1 MVKNI
6 PLYRLL
12 KLELPNLAN
21 KVISAVEKQDPEIL
35 KFNESFEVLE
45 NLKPRFINLEAR
57 YKGHPLTKDLNVLR
71 KERLHFASLI
81 IDQMRL
87 HAKADKVEMRP
98 FIKEAYPVVDRFLT
112 NLRENNDDQISEL
125 VIQFFDQID
134 NNEELE
140 TALSSLGVT
149 SDLNELRNVNSTLE
163 EILAVRNASI
173 SGRPKK
179 GNPPS
184 RKSIINALRNMFNH
198 INVVKL
204 QNLEL
209 NYMVLIDELNGILSS
224 YEAKINQRA
233 SVNKRKA
240 EGIIDDKEVGN
251 DDIEV
256 DDESEEPITTTS
268 TTTMRVF
275 PMNEE
280 EGQTIENLDNVDKE
294 RTVAVSSITNSV
306 PIVPTKD

>member
-87 HAKADKVEMRP
+87 HAKADKVEMRAS
-98 FIKEAYPVVDRFLT
+98 IKEAYPVVDRFLT
-112 NLRENNDDQISEL
+112 NLRKNNDDQIFEL
-125 VIQFFDQID
+125 VIRFFHQIESD
-134 NNEELE
+134 ENLE

-179 GNPPS
+179 DNPS
-184 RKSIINALRNMFNH
+184 RKSIIHALRNMFNH

-204 QNLEL
+204 QNPEL
-209 NYMVLIDELNGILSS
+209 DYTVLIDELNGILSF
-224 YEAKINQRA
+224 YEAKINLRA
-233 SVNKRKA
+233 SINKRKA
-240 EGIIDDKEVGN
+240 EGIIDDEEVGDN
-251 DDIEV
+251 EV
-256 DDESEEPITTTS
+256 EIDDESEEPITTTS

-275 PMNEE
+275 PMNKE
-280 EGQTIENLDNVDKE
+280 EGQTIENFDKVDKE
-294 RTVAVSSITNSV
+294 RTVAVSTITNNV

>member
-87 HAKADKVEMRP
+87 HAKADKVEMRAS
-98 FIKEAYPVVDRFLT
+98 IKEAYPVVDRFLT
-112 NLRENNDDQISEL
+112 NLRKNNDDQIFEL
-125 VIQFFDQID
+125 VIRFFHQIESD
-134 NNEELE
+134 ENLE

-149 SDLNELRNVNSTLE
+149 SDLNELRSVNSRLGVL
-163 EILAVRNASI
+163 LAVRNASI

-179 GNPPS
+179 DNPS
-184 RKSIINALRNMFNH
+184 RKSIIHALRNMFNH

-204 QNLEL
+204 QNPEL
-209 NYMVLIDELNGILSS
+209 DYTVLIDELNGILSF
-224 YEAKINQRA
+224 YEAKINLRA
-233 SVNKRKA
+233 SINKRKA
-240 EGIIDDKEVGN
+240 EGIIDDEEVGN
-251 DDIEV
+251 DDIVV

-275 PMNEE
+275 PMNKE
-280 EGQTIENLDNVDKE
+280 EGQTIENFDKVDKE
-294 RTVAVSSITNSV
+294 RTVAVSTITNNV

>member
-87 HAKADKVEMRP
+87 HAKADKVEMRAS
-98 FIKEAYPVVDRFLT
+98 IKEAYPVVDRFLT
-112 NLRENNDDQISEL
+112 NLRDYNDDQIFEQ
-125 VIQFFDQID
+125 IIRFFHQI
-134 NNEELE
+134 NINETLE

-149 SDLNELRNVNSTLE
+149 SDLNELQNVNSSLG

-179 GNPPS
+179 DNPS
-184 RKSIINALRNMFNH
+184 RKSIIHALRNMFNH

-204 QNLEL
+204 QNPEL
-209 NYMVLIDELNGILSS
+209 DYTVLIDELNGILSF
-224 YEAKINQRA
+224 YEAKINLRA
-233 SVNKRKA
+233 SINKRKA
-240 EGIIDDKEVGN
+240 EGIIDDEEVGENELEN
-251 DDIEV
+251 DDQ
-256 DDESEEPITTTS
+256 SEEPITTTS

-275 PMNEE
+275 PMNKE
-280 EGQTIENLDNVDKE
+280 EGQTIENFDKVDKK
-294 RTVAVSSITNSV
+294 RTVAVSTITNNV

>member
-35 KFNESFEVLE
+35 KFNESFEVLV

-87 HAKADKVEMRP
+87 HAKADKVEMRAS
-98 FIKEAYPVVDRFLT
+98 IKEAYPVVDRFLT
-112 NLRENNDDQISEL
+112 NLRKNNDDQIFEL
-125 VIQFFDQID
+125 VIRFFHQIESD
-134 NNEELE
+134 ENLE

-149 SDLNELRNVNSTLE
+149 SDLNELRSVNSRLGV
-163 EILAVRNASI
+163 LWAVRNASI
-173 SGRPKK
+173 SERPKN

-184 RKSIINALRNMFNH
+184 RKPIINALRNMFNH

-204 QNLEL
+204 QNPEL
-209 NYMVLIDELNGILSS
+209 DYTVLIDELNGILSS
-224 YEAKINQRA
+224 YEAKINLRA
-233 SVNKRKA
+233 SINKRKA
-240 EGIIDDKEVGN
+240 EGIIDDEEVGDN
-251 DDIEV
+251 EV
-256 DDESEEPITTTS
+256 EIDDESEEPITTTS

-275 PMNEE
+275 PMNKE
-280 EGQTIENLDNVDKE
+280 EGQTIENFDKVDKE
-294 RTVAVSSITNSV
+294 RTVAVSTITNNV